1 MGDLSSIILQNITG
15 LSDKAWPIK
24 QRSKKH
30 HNQVKESKMRDNREA
45 RTAYKNSMTD
55 VKNLLKMIA
64 ESVKEHGRKQSAQE
78 IHYGH
83 VGDMNEIRRKLMEV
97 MMSMNLPSDMWEDEY
112 LDNLSKELELKRNTK

>member
-1 MGDLSSIILQNITG
+1 
-15 LSDKAWPIK
+15 
-24 QRSKKH
+24 
-30 HNQVKESKMRDNREA
+30 MRDNREA
-45 RTAYKNSMTD
+45 RTAYKNSVTD